1 MAIDLKLIDTL
12 LADYK
17 KPEDIIGEHGLL
29 KQLTKALLE
38 RAMQVE
44 LTDHL
49 GYEKHDPA
57 GNNSGN
63 SRNGKTTKTLKGDFG
78 EMPLETPRDR
88 NGSYE
93 PKIIGKGQTRF
104 TGFDDKIISMYARGM
119 STREIQGHLE
129 EIYKVEVSP
138 TLISNVTEAV
148 MEEVKSWQSRPLDSV
163 YPIVYLDALVVK
175 IRETGHIR
183 NKAIY
188 VGIGVNMQGN
198 KEVLGL
204 WAGPLGNDAEGAKIW
219 LQVLTELKNRGVSD
233 MFIACVDGLKG
244 FPESIATVF
253 PEAQVQLCI
262 VHQVRASLNYVSW
275 KQRKAVAADLQ
286 PIYRAST
293 VEEAEQRLNEFAA
306 KWDGAYPTISP
317 MWRRN
322 WEHLTPFFA
331 YPADIR
337 KVIYTT
343 NAVESLN
350 MSLRK
355 VIKTRGSFPNQEAAM
370 KLLYLALEHIAKK
383 WTMPVQNWKAA
394 LQRFSILLG
403 DRVPQIE
410 MAYTVSP

>member
-1 MAIDLKLIDTL
+1 MAIDVKLIDKL
-12 LADYK
+12 LSDYK
-17 KPEDIIGEHGLL
+17 KPEDIIGENGLL

-44 LTDHL
+44 MTDHL

-63 SRNGKTTKTLKGDFG
+63 SRNGGTTKTLKGDFG

-93 PKIIGKGQTRF
+93 PKIIAKGQTRF
-104 TGFDDKIISMYARGM
+104 SGFDDKIISMYARGM

-138 TLISNVTEAV
+138 ALISSVTEGV
-148 MEEVKSWQSRPLDSV
+148 MEEVKSWQGRPLDSV

-175 IRETGHIR
+175 IRESGHVR

-188 VGIGVNMQGN
+188 VAIGVNMQGT

-204 WAGPLGNDAEGAKIW
+204 WAGPNGNLGEGAKFW
-219 LQVLTELKNRGVSD
+219 LQVLTEMKNRGLAD

-244 FPESIATVF
+244 FPEALETVF
-253 PEAQVQLCI
+253 PQVVVQLCI

-286 PIYRAST
+286 PIYRAAT
-293 VEEAEQRLNEFAA
+293 IEEAQQRLDEFAE
-306 KWDGAYPTISP
+306 KWDGAYPTISQ

-355 VIKTRGSFPNQEAAM
+355 VIKTRGSFPTADAAM

-394 LQRFSILLG
+394 LQRFAILHG

-410 MAYTVSP
+410 ST

>member
-1 MAIDLKLIDTL
+1 MAIDLKLVDKL

-17 KPEDIIGEHGLL
+17 KPEEIIGENGLL
-29 KQLTKALLE
+29 TQLTKALLE
-38 RAMQVE
+38 RAMRAE
-44 LTDHL
+44 LSEHL

-57 GNNSGN
+57 GHNSGN
-63 SRNGKTTKTLKGDFG
+63 SRNGVTAKTLKGDFG
-78 EMPLETPRDR
+78 EMTLETPRDR
-88 NGSYE
+88 AGTFE
-93 PKIIGKGQTRF
+93 PKIVGKGQTRF

-148 MEEVKSWQSRPLDSV
+148 MEEVKGWQNRPLSAV
-163 YPIVYLDALVVK
+163 YPIVYMDALVVK
-175 IRETGHIR
+175 IREAGHVR

-188 VGIGVNMQGN
+188 VAIGVNMEGN

-204 WAGPLGNDAEGAKIW
+204 WAGPSGNNAEGAKFW
-219 LQVLTELKNRGVSD
+219 LQVLTELKNRGVAD
-233 MFIACVDGLKG
+233 ILIACVDGLKG

-253 PEAQVQLCI
+253 PETQVQLCI

-275 KQRKAVAADLQ
+275 KQRKEVAADLR
-286 PIYRAST
+286 PIYCAST
-293 VEEAEQRLNEFAA
+293 VEDAEQRLEEFAA
-306 KWDGAYPTISP
+306 KWDGAYPTISQ

-322 WEHLTPFFA
+322 WEHLTPFFD

-355 VIKTRGSFPNQEAAM
+355 VIKTRGSFPSQESAM
-370 KLLYLALEHIAKK
+370 KLLFLALERIAKK
-383 WTMPVQNWKAA
+383 WTKPVKEWKSA
-394 LQRFSILLG
+394 LQRFTILFG
-403 DRVPQIE
+403 SRVPPAE
-410 MAYTVSP
+410 AA

>member
-1 MAIDLKLIDTL
+1 
-12 LADYK
+12 
-17 KPEDIIGEHGLL
+17 
-29 KQLTKALLE
+29 
-38 RAMQVE
+38 
-44 LTDHL
+44 
-49 GYEKHDPA
+49 
-57 GNNSGN
+57 
-63 SRNGKTTKTLKGDFG
+63 
-78 EMPLETPRDR
+78 MPLETPRDR

-93 PKIIGKGQTRF
+93 PKIIGKSQTRF

-148 MEEVKSWQSRPLDSV
+148 MEEVKSLAEPAAGCGVSDRLPGRAGGEDSRDRARAQPGGVRGDW
-163 YPIVYLDALVVK
+163 
-175 IRETGHIR
+175 REHGGQQR
-183 NKAIY
+183 SAGA
-188 VGIGVNMQGN
+188 VG
-198 KEVLGL
+198 
-204 WAGPLGNDAEGAKIW
+204 GPGRGGEFW
-219 LQVLTELKNRGVSD
+219 LQVLTELKNRGVD
-233 MFIACVDGLKG
+233 DIFIACVDGLKG
-244 FPESIATVF
+244 FPEAIETVF

-275 KQRKAVAADLQ
+275 KQRRRWRR
-286 PIYRAST
+286 ICSRST
-293 VEEAEQRLNEFAA
+293 VPARWKRPNSGSDEFGA
-306 KWDGAYPTISP
+306 KWDGTYPTISQ

-355 VIKTRGSFPNQEAAM
+355 VIKTRGSFPTQEAAM

-383 WTMPVQNWKAA
+383 WTKPVKDWKAA
-394 LQRFSILLG
+394 LQRFAILLG
-403 DRVPQIE
+403 DRVPKADWPKSRQSSDRRKTTPAQSE
-410 MAYTVSP
+410 PGAQCASSESKKALL